1 MKAKFKLTLAV
12 LAGAALGAAA
22 IHGLNAQGKPAVYL
36 IEEIDISNPDA
47 FANEFLPLIQA
58 ANKAAGVRALA
69 AGGKTIAIEGAPPNS
84 RVAIQIWDSIESIQ
98 AFRSSAAYKD
108 ARKVADKYATY
119 RTFTV
124 EGLPQ

>member
-22 IHGLNAQGKPAVYL
+22 IQGLNAQGKPVVYL
-36 IEEIDISNPDA
+36 IEEIDITNPDA
-47 FANEFLPLIQA
+47 FAKEFLPLIQA
-58 ANKAAGVRALA
+58 ANKAAGVRSLA
-69 AGGKTIAIEGAPPNS
+69 AGGKTTAIEGAPPKS
-84 RVAIQIWDSIESIQ
+84 RVAIQIWDSMESIQ
-98 AFRSSAAYKD
+98 ALRNSTAYKE

>member
-22 IHGLNAQGKPAVYL
+22 IQGLNAQGKPVVYL

-47 FANEFLPLIQA
+47 FAKEFLPLIQA
-58 ANKAAGVRALA
+58 ANKAAGVRSL
-69 AGGKTIAIEGAPPNS
+69 AGGKATAIEGAPPKS
-84 RVAIQIWDSIESIQ
+84 RVAIQVWDSIESIQ
-98 AFRSSAAYKD
+98 AFRGSAAYKD

-119 RTFTV
+119 RTFAV
-124 EGLPQ
+124 EGLAQ

>member
-12 LAGAALGAAA
+12 LAGATLGAAA
-22 IHGLNAQGKPAVYL
+22 IQGLNAQGKPVVYL

-47 FANEFLPLIQA
+47 FTKEFLPLIQA
-58 ANKAAGVRALA
+58 ANKAAGVRSL
-69 AGGKTIAIEGAPPNS
+69 AGGKATAIEGAPPKS
-84 RVAIQIWDSIESIQ
+84 RVAIQVWDSIESIQ
-98 AFRSSAAYKD
+98 AFRGSAAYKD

-119 RTFTV
+119 RTFAV

>member
-1 MKAKFKLTLAV
+1 MKAKIKLTLAV

-22 IHGLNAQGKPAVYL
+22 IQGLNAQGKPVVYL

-47 FANEFLPLIQA
+47 FAKEFLPLILA
-58 ANKAAGVRALA
+58 ANKAAGVRSL
-69 AGGKTIAIEGAPPNS
+69 AGGKATVIEGTPPKS
-84 RVAIQIWDSIESIQ
+84 RVAIQVWDSIESIQ
-98 AFRSSAAYKD
+98 AYRSSAAYKE

-119 RTFTV
+119 RTFAV